1 MEHDRS
7 RNQAT
12 AGTVA
17 RDPELES
24 ASRIRDGLG
33 IAEERLSDLHA
44 VIDSVERR
52 LDTVLSP
59 VAPATAPPRNG
70 AEVNTIGSHVT
81 GRVQLLNEGFAH
93 ASARLRELTRRIEV

>member
-24 ASRIRDGLG
+24 ASRIRDGLST
-33 IAEERLSDLHA
+33 AEERLSDLHA
-44 VIDSVERR
+44 VIDSIVAR

-59 VAPATAPPRNG
+59 VPPATGPARN
-70 AEVNTIGSHVT
+70 ADANTIGSHVT